1 MTLSNK
7 ISSIF
12 PYLDGVYFGTDEG
25 QVKVGSAKFDIFSRS
40 LQMVYQLGDVVG
52 CFLLWRLQPIFLF
65 VSRPDRFSSTLCIAG
80 EGLQACVAWVFL

>member
-1 MTLSNK
+1 MASVPAPTK
-7 ISSIF
+7 
-12 PYLDGVYFGTDEG
+12 VK
-25 QVKVGSAKFDIFSRS
+25 VKVGYAKFDILSRS

-80 EGLQACVAWVFL
+80 EGLQACVAWGIPPAQRLLDLVVSSG